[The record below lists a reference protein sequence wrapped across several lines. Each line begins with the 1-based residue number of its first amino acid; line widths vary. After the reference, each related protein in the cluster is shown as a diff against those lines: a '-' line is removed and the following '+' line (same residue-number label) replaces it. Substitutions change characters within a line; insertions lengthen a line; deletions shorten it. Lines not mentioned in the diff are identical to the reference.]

1 MTPNNLFSGAS
12 AEHPELYI
20 TSSSSPGE
28 RRAKMRFPLD
38 LPVRYRTVGGGR
50 PRSGEGRVLN
60 VSSCGILI
68 LRRHQLSVGVH
79 VELRVEWPLLLDG
92 RIGLQLVARG
102 KVVRCGKAH
111 FAVEF
116 QKHQFRTASVKSRP
130 DASPLAI
137 TPSQP
142 IKKPRE
148 PDP

>member
-1 MTPNNLFSGAS
+1 MTPNGLLSGAP
-12 AEHPELYI
+12 AEHPGLYI
-20 TSSSSPGE
+20 SSSSSPGE
-28 RRAKMRFPLD
+28 RRAKVRFPLD
-38 LPVRYRTVGGGR
+38 LPVRYRTVAGK
-50 PRSGEGRVLN
+50 PRSGEGRALN

-116 QKHQFRTASVKSRP
+116 HKHQFRTASIKSRP

-137 TPSQP
+137 TASQP
-142 IKKPRE
+142 IKKPPE
-148 PDP
+148 PVA